1 VKHLYIKINEKK
13 GHMTERTE
21 PRTAAVHLWLVL
33 WKAARA
39 LEAYARQDIKDLG
52 ICQSDFGVL
61 EALLHKGPLAVNAL
75 GAKVLLTSGSITTAI
90 DRLEQKQ
97 LVVRR
102 SDPGDRRARVVHLT
116 SKGERVIRKLFAEH
130 EKAIERAVVGLSTSE
145 RKHLTDLL
153 RKLGRGL
160 GSSDRQRGGRAKT
173 AVQG

>member
-1 VKHLYIKINEKK
+1 
-13 GHMTERTE
+13 MTERTE
-21 PRTAAVHLWLVL
+21 PKAAAVHLWLVL

-39 LEAYARQDIKDLG
+39 LEAYARQNIEDLG

-102 SDPGDRRARVVHLT
+102 SDPEDRRARVVHLT
-116 SKGERVIRKLFAEH
+116 GKGERVIRKLFAEH
-130 EKAIERAVVGLSTSE
+130 EEAIEAAVRSLSATE
-145 RKHLTDLL
+145 RIHLTNLL

-160 GSSDRQRGGRAKT
+160 GNSDKRRGGRAKT
-173 AVQG
+173 AVQK